1 MTTVVKVGGAAL
13 AANRMFDFFGGSF
26 CVVHGAGPQISLEM
40 ERAGIPVEFVEG
52 RRVTTPAA
60 SPSRTTA
67 RPFSSPG
74 RRSTRSRLS
83 TARSARSTWSSPS
96 GTGPRRT

>member
-40 ERAGIPVEFVEG
+40 ERAGIPVEFVDG
-52 RRVTTPAA
+52 RVIHRRENA
-60 SPSRTTA
+60 S
-67 RPFSSPG
+67 
-74 RRSTRSRLS
+74 
-83 TARSARSTWSSPS
+83 
-96 GTGPRRT
+96 